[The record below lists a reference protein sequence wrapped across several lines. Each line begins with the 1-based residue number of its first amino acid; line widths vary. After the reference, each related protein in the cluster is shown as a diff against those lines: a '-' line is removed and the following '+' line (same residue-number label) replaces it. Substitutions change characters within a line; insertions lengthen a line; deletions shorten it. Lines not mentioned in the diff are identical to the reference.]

1 VSPAVR
7 DADAVRCDV
16 LVELGQARRSA
27 GLIREAHRAFE
38 ESISL
43 ADRIGDQDRM
53 LAAAVAF
60 GAPKLWGSRE
70 WGETDT
76 ALIALLERQLD
87 RIADSDPARRVR
99 ILATLATELYFDQ
112 AAFRGWSYANQAL
125 DEARRLGR
133 PEELGIAFS
142 IYLWSARITDHVRQ
156 IRSVID
162 EMLGGHQPRLTPRTE
177 AIVRTYLLT
186 ERIRSA
192 ELARFDTEFPQVW
205 RLATDVLHSPE
216 LQGQLSGVEAGRY
229 LAAGDAERCV
239 GLFQLVF
246 RAFGDP
252 ANPWREPQRIVL
264 DNRMLITGTLADHA
278 EQLAARLA
286 QPDHPRPCPIWPSPP
301 PPWASRCAATPSG
314 PASSPPAGSRRRRG
328 PGPGPSRSPSG
339 LRSPSRSVFRTP
351 SGCMTSSPPTRGN
364 SPSSGGGCRLR
375 RSRRQPAAGLA
386 WRLGRLGE
394 AAERAQAGLA
404 LETRD
409 GSRIWIKRSTELISR
424 IKTAP

>member
-1 VSPAVR
+1 
-7 DADAVRCDV
+7 
-16 LVELGQARRSA
+16 
-27 GLIREAHRAFE
+27 
-38 ESISL
+38 
-43 ADRIGDQDRM
+43 M

-99 ILATLATELYFDQ
+99 ILATLATELYWDQ

-133 PEELGIAFS
+133 PEELGIAVS
-142 IYLWSARITDHVRQ
+142 VYLWSARITDHVRQ
-156 IRSVID
+156 IRAIID
-162 EMLGGHQPRLTPRTE
+162 EMLGGHQPRLTPRAE

-216 LQGQLSGVEAGRY
+216 LQGQLRGVEAGRY
-229 LAAGDAERCV
+229 LAAGDAERCAD
-239 GLFQLVF
+239 LFRLVF
-246 RAFGDP
+246 RAFGDLG
-252 ANPWREPQRIVL
+252 NPWREPQRIVL
-264 DNRMLITGTLADHA
+264 DNCLMLITGTLADHA

-286 QPDHPRPCPIWPSPP
+286 QPDHPSVPHLAAPAAALGFALRGDIERARQIASGWFAPP
-301 PPWASRCAATPSG
+301 PRSWAWPQPIAFWAQVAIALGVPDPG
-314 PASSPPAGSRRRRG
+314 WLYDQLAPHAGELAIVG
-328 PGPGPSRSPSG
+328 VGAD
-339 LRSPSRSVFRTP
+339 
-351 SGCMTSSPPTRGN
+351 C
-364 SPSSGGGCRLR
+364 GGAVDSLL
-375 RSRRQPAAGLA
+375 AGLA

-404 LETRD
+404 LETRA
-409 GSRIWIKRSTELISR
+409 GSRTWINRTIELISR